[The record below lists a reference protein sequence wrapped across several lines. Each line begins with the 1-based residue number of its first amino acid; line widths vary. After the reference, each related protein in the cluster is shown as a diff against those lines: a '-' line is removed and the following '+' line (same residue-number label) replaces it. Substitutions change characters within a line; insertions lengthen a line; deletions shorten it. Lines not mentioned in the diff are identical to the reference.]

1 MPGKEQKNIT
11 TNPRNAA
18 LFEELEKQR
27 PASSAPAPV
36 RPQSVTEL
44 GNGLKREDY

>member
-11 TNPRNAA
+11 SNPQNAA

-27 PASSAPAPV
+27 PASSAPSPA
-36 RPQSVTEL
+36 RPQSITEL
-44 GNGLKREDY
+44 GGGLKREDY